1 MAETRPS
8 RVAGD
13 LAVSPAPHMVGLV
26 SSMRLTW
33 SVAGCLLPAAAWGVL
48 LFGLPALEVLLV
60 STGTAL
66 AAELLTS
73 LAFRRVTIH
82 DGSAFVTG
90 LVIGMLMPPGAPLF
104 VPAAAA
110 AFGIIVVKQTFG
122 GLGRNWMNPAA
133 AGVVFALFSWTG
145 QMGRWLAVPGG
156 TAAAAPLE
164 ALRAAYAAGA
174 RSGSPLT
181 VLAAQGYQFS
191 GIDGHVV
198 GWINDNVLSRLDTAL
213 PRGTFDLLVGNVAGR
228 IGELS
233 VPLLLLGAAYL
244 LGRRIIRWQIPV
256 GFIGAFCVVSLVFGG
271 LPMGRGWLAGGLYF
285 QLFTGSLS
293 LGAFFVATD
302 PVTSPLADS
311 GRWIYGAFLGVL
323 LFFLRYFGTL
333 GDGVPL
339 AIVLGNCCVPLIDRI
354 TVPGMTGAKK
364 AAA

>member
-1 MAETRPS
+1 MAESRPS
-8 RVAGD
+8 RASAE

-33 SVAGCLLPAAAWGVL
+33 SVAGCLIPAAAWGVL

-60 STGTAL
+60 SLGTTL

-73 LAFRRVTIH
+73 LAFRKVTLH

-133 AGVVFALFSWTG
+133 AGVVFAIFSWSG
-145 QMGRWLAVPGG
+145 EMSRWLAVPGG
-156 TAAAAPLE
+156 STAAEPLE
-164 ALRAAYAAGA
+164 ALRAAFAAGA
-174 RSGSPLT
+174 QQGRPLA

-191 GIDGHVV
+191 GIDGRIV
-198 GWINDNVLSRLDTAL
+198 GWLNGHVLSWVGAAL
-213 PRGTFDLLVGNVAGR
+213 PPGTFDLLVGNVVGR
-228 IGELS
+228 IGVLS

-244 LGRRIIRWQIPV
+244 LGRRIVRWQIPV

-271 LPMGRGWLAGGLYF
+271 LPMGRGWLAGGLYI
-285 QLFTGSLS
+285 QLFTGSLA

-311 GRWIYGAFLGVL
+311 GRWIYGACLGVL
-323 LFFLRYFGTL
+323 LFFFRYFGTP

-339 AIVLGNCCVPLIDRI
+339 AIVLGNCLVPLIDRL
-354 TVPGMTGAKK
+354 TVPRLAGAKK